1 MLSRPLLGER
11 HSMMPKDLKEL
22 LRAFNEQKVKYL
34 VVGGYAFGVYAEP
47 RATKDLDLFIQ
58 ADEENSKAV
67 FRALAEYGAPLA
79 GFSSSDFRDGTS
91 FQIGQPP
98 ARIDLLQSIDGVS
111 FEEAWEHRIEGLIDA
126 ETPTIVI
133 SKEDLIKNKL
143 ATGRE
148 RDLLDVKEL
157 QDADA
162 SVPKKTKKNG

>member
-1 MLSRPLLGER
+1 MI
-11 HSMMPKDLKEL
+11 PKDLKEL

-98 ARIDLLQSIDGVS
+98 ARIDLLQSIDGVT
-111 FEEAWEHRIEGLIDA
+111 FEDAWEHRIEGLIDA

-157 QDADA
+157 QAAAA
-162 SVPKKTKKNG
+162 SVPKKKKKEQIDC

>member
-1 MLSRPLLGER
+1 MI
-11 HSMMPKDLKEL
+11 PKDLKEL

-98 ARIDLLQSIDGVS
+98 ARIDLLQSIDGVT
-111 FEEAWEHRIEGLIDA
+111 FEDAWEHRIEGLIDA

-157 QDADA
+157 QAAAA
-162 SVPKKTKKNG
+162 SVPKKGKKNR